1 MNAPTR
7 SGSAREGKRVRR
19 PSLREM
25 CALFLEGKRHD
36 VAKLFLTPRPKD
48 AADIEFRSVGGRRSS
63 FTQTTASTGRRAQ
76 EKNKAVPS
84 SHAARR
90 AFRGLETPPPPSP
103 LSPNN
108 ELKVQRRPNLR
119 LPKRVVVGRAYPFAP
134 RSIAMG
140 ALCSCCGKPEPKP
153 AELETEAEPTPYG
166 GEPTTPTI
174 GSVSQ
179 PAFAASA

>member
-1 MNAPTR
+1 MDESSPVVGRTVFRQSHQSASINQSINQSMELIPGCEFSVISRARGLSAVCLFVWLVGWYVNAPTR

-76 EKNKAVPS
+76 ENNKAVPS

-90 AFRGLETPPPPSP
+90 AFRGLETP
-103 LSPNN
+103 LSPFCF
-108 ELKVQRRPNLR
+108 
-119 LPKRVVVGRAYPFAP
+119 LPIM
-134 RSIAMG
+134 S
-140 ALCSCCGKPEPKP
+140 
-153 AELETEAEPTPYG
+153 
-166 GEPTTPTI
+166 
-174 GSVSQ
+174 
-179 PAFAASA
+179 